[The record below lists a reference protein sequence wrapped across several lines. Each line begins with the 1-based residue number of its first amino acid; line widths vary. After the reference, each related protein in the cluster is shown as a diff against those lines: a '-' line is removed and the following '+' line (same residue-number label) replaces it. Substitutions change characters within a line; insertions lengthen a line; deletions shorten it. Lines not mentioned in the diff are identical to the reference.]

1 MAVTSS
7 KENTLPKRKITDDNV
22 GAQRNLLYA
31 NFTENCI
38 ASIFC
43 NFYCTAGL
51 VNLYETN
58 AH

>member
-22 GAQRNLLYA
+22 GAQRNLLDA
-31 NFTENCI
+31 NFTENCP

-43 NFYCTAGL
+43 NFYCTGGFVQL
-51 VNLYETN
+51 HWTV
-58 AH
+58 